1 MFEHLKTKPYLIAEI
16 GINHNGSIKNA
27 KKLID
32 LAKKYN
38 FDAVKFQ
45 KRNPEIST
53 PDYQKNL
60 MRETPWGH
68 LTYLEYKKKI
78 EFSESDYLKINN
90 YCKEKK
96 IDWFASA
103 WDVESQIFLKQ
114 FNCKYNKVA
123 SAMLTNIELLKV
135 IAEEKKHTFISTGM
149 NSINDITKCV
159 NIFKKKKCKYTL
171 LHCVSIYPAPEESL
185 NLLTINF
192 LKKKFRCAV
201 GYSGHESAVSPSI
214 LAYILGATVIER
226 HITLDRSMWGTD
238 QAASLAEDGIKN
250 LTSIILKIPKIL
262 GKETIKKSKDEIN
275 LLKKFKYW

>member
-1 MFEHLKTKPYLIAEI
+1 MIEHLKTKPYLIAEI
-16 GINHNGSIKNA
+16 GINHNGSIQNA

-53 PDYQKNL
+53 PENQKNL
-60 MRETPWGH
+60 KRDTPWGL

-78 EFSESDYLKINN
+78 ELSASDYLEINS
-90 YCKEKK
+90 YCKKIK

-103 WDVESQIFLKQ
+103 WDVESQIFLRQ

-123 SAMLTNIELLKV
+123 SAMLTNVELLKV
-135 IAEEKKHTFISTGM
+135 IAAEKKHTFISTGM
-149 NSINDITKCV
+149 HSIDDITKCV
-159 NIFKKKKCKYTL
+159 NIFKKKCKYTL

-192 LKKKFRCAV
+192 LKKKFRCNV
-201 GYSGHESAVSPSI
+201 GYSGHESVVSPSI
-214 LAYILGATVIER
+214 LAYFLGATVIER

-238 QAASLAEDGIKN
+238 QSASLAEEGIKN
-250 LTSIILKIPKIL
+250 LTSIILKVPTIL
-262 GKETIKKSKDEIN
+262 GKEKIKKSKAETN

>member
-1 MFEHLKTKPYLIAEI
+1 MFEHLQTKPYLIAEI
-16 GINHNGSIKNA
+16 GINHNGSIQNA

-32 LAKKYN
+32 LAKKYS

-53 PDYQKNL
+53 PENQKNL
-60 MRETPWGH
+60 TRETPWGL

-78 EFSESDYLKINN
+78 ELSESDYFEINN
-90 YCKEKK
+90 YCKKIK

-103 WDVESQIFLKQ
+103 WDVESQIFLQQ

-135 IAEEKKHTFISTGM
+135 IAAEKKHTFISTGI
-149 NSINDITKCV
+149 NSINDLIKCV
-159 NIFKKKKCKYTL
+159 NIFKKQKCKFTL
-171 LHCVSIYPAPEESL
+171 LHCVSTYPAPEESL

-192 LKKKFRCAV
+192 LKKKFRCDV

-214 LAYILGATVIER
+214 LAYFLGATVIER

-238 QAASLAEDGIKN
+238 QAASLSEDGIKS
-250 LTSIILKIPKIL
+250 LTSIISKTPRII
-262 GKETIKKSKDEIN
+262 GKETIKKTKAEIN

>member
-16 GINHNGSIKNA
+16 GINHNGSVKNA

-60 MRETPWGH
+60 MRETPWGL

-78 EFSESDYLKINN
+78 EFSESNYLEINN

-103 WDVESQIFLKQ
+103 WDIESQIFLKQ

-135 IAEEKKHTFISTGM
+135 IAAEKKHTFISTGM
-149 NSINDITKCV
+149 NSINDLTKCV
-159 NIFKKKKCKYTL
+159 NIFKKKNCKYTL

-192 LKKKFRCAV
+192 LKKKFRCDV

-238 QAASLAEDGIKN
+238 QAASLAENGIKS

-262 GKETIKKSKDEIN
+262 GKQTINKSKDEIN

>member
-1 MFEHLKTKPYLIAEI
+1 
-16 GINHNGSIKNA
+16 
-27 KKLID
+27 
-32 LAKKYN
+32 
-38 FDAVKFQ
+38 
-45 KRNPEIST
+45 
-53 PDYQKNL
+53 
-60 MRETPWGH
+60 MRETPWGL

-78 EFSESDYLKINN
+78 EFSESNYLEINN

-103 WDVESQIFLKQ
+103 WDIESQIFLKQ

-135 IAEEKKHTFISTGM
+135 IAAEKKHTFISTGM
-149 NSINDITKCV
+149 NSINDLTKCV
-159 NIFKKKKCKYTL
+159 NIFKKKNCKYTL

-214 LAYILGATVIER
+214 LAYFLGATVIER

-238 QAASLAEDGIKN
+238 QAASLAENGIKS

-262 GKETIKKSKDEIN
+262 GKQTINKSKDEIN